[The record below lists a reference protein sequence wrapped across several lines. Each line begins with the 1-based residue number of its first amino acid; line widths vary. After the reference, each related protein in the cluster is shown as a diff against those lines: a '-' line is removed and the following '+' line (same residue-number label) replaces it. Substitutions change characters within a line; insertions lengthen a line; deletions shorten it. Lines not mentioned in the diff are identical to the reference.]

1 MKFEYLTVANSRT
14 TKVALKKRPM
24 IEIFLSTRDKTRE
37 YLALIDSGADVTM
50 LSTEIADTIGVD
62 WKNCKRSNTMGI
74 SGGSQ
79 TSYLGSMD
87 VAVKGIGETITIPV
101 LFTEAEIPILLGQE
115 GFFDH
120 YRIRFEKD
128 HDVFEI
134 TRSNRK

>member
-14 TKVALKKRPM
+14 TKGALKKRPM
-24 IEIFLSTRDKTRE
+24 IEILVSEGGKTRE

-50 LSTEIADTIGVD
+50 MSTEIADTFGID
-62 WKNCKRSNTMGI
+62 WMNCRKSNTMGI
-74 SGGSQ
+74 SGGTQ
-79 TSYLGSMD
+79 TSYLGSVD
-87 VAVKGIGETITIPV
+87 IAIKKLGEAIHLPV
-101 LFTEAEIPILLGQE
+101 LFTEANIPILLGQE

-134 TRSNRK
+134 MRSNRK